1 MGVIL
6 AERYLATGRSVKT
19 ATRWSVRVAPF
30 LRAQTMRPAGESSDG

>member
-19 ATRWSVRVAPF
+19 ATRWSVRVLPVPESTDDAP
-30 LRAQTMRPAGESSDG
+30 RR

>member
-19 ATRWSVRVAPF
+19 ATQWSVRVSPF
-30 LRAQTMRPAGESSDG
+30 LKAQAICPAGESIDG